1 MTQLTLLAEMWS
13 AVKESVISSDRAQVA
28 DNVVSLL
35 VDHDISPEEIRR
47 AFRSEGDIIDALK
60 FHIDDDESWIEDEDE
75 DEIDYTFDDHD
86 DDDDI
91 DENW

>member
-1 MTQLTLLAEMWS
+1 MSLTLLVEMWQ
-13 AVKESVISSDRAQVA
+13 AVKESVIASDRASVA

-35 VDHDISPEEIRR
+35 IDHDISPEEIRR
-47 AFRSEGDIIDALK
+47 AFRGEGDIIDSLK
-60 FHIDDDESWIEDEDE
+60 FYIDDDESWEEDEDE
-75 DEIDYTFDDHD
+75 DEIDYSFDDHD

>member
-1 MTQLTLLAEMWS
+1 MSSLTLLVEMWQ
-13 AVKESVISSDRAQVA
+13 AVKESVIASDRAQVA

-47 AFRSEGDIIDALK
+47 AFRGEGDIIDSLK
-60 FHIDDDESWIEDEDE
+60 FYIDDDESWIADEDE
-75 DEIDYTFDDHD
+75 DEIEYSFDDHD

>member
-1 MTQLTLLAEMWS
+1 MNSLTLLAEMWS